1 MRERSIGPH
10 PAPISLII
18 RPGQRQDTHPP
29 SQYAAGSEPGGPS
42 QTYPACMQFVGK
54 SWLNAVMV
62 LLPLPLPPAAGVVVV
77 VLTGVGGW
85 ETGAGAVVIGLI
97 GGAKFEGEGTM
108 LAEVLVVE
116 VGVTLIGE
124 VTG

>member
-1 MRERSIGPH
+1 MREGPVGLTS
-10 PAPISLII
+10 APISLII
-18 RPGQRQDTHPP
+18 RPGKHQDTHPP
-29 SQYAAGSEPGGPS
+29 SQYAAGSDPGGPS

-54 SWLNAVMV
+54 SWLSAVMV
-62 LLPLPLPPAAGVVVV
+62 LLPLPLPPAARVVV

-97 GGAKFEGEGTM
+97 GGAKFDGEGTALADM
-108 LAEVLVVE
+108 LAVE
-116 VGVTLIGE
+116 VGVMLLAE